1 MLHFL
6 KHYSKAFLVEIIPFE
21 IVKIEDCYG
30 KYTFVDVRSPK
41 EFEEDCIP
49 GAINIPLFSNEE
61 RAIVGTL
68 YKQVGKDVA
77 IDKGLEIVSKKLP
90 LMINE
95 YKKLQGKVII
105 YCWRGGMRSGSITGL
120 LKSMKFDVE
129 QLEKGYKDYRRFVR
143 EELEKI
149 KLPETYVVYG
159 LTGSGK
165 TELLQEFE
173 NSLDLEG
180 LAQHRGSVFGDIGL
194 EIRSQK
200 KFESLLLK
208 RLIELKKEKWILVEG
223 ESRKIGK
230 NQIPLNVWE
239 QLQCAKKIKLSCS
252 MKDRIERL
260 HKEYCKNIDKE
271 LIINKLK
278 MIEKYLGKKNVE
290 ELIKLIEAN
299 EIKKFIEKILVEYY
313 DKLYKHTVDSKEYE
327 FEITNST
334 ALRSRLS

>member
-1 MLHFL
+1 
-6 KHYSKAFLVEIIPFE
+6 
-21 IVKIEDCYG
+21 
-30 KYTFVDVRSPK
+30 
-41 EFEEDCIP
+41 
-49 GAINIPLFSNEE
+49 
-61 RAIVGTL
+61 
-68 YKQVGKDVA
+68 
-77 IDKGLEIVSKKLP
+77 
-90 LMINE
+90 
-95 YKKLQGKVII
+95 
-105 YCWRGGMRSGSITGL
+105 
-120 LKSMKFDVE
+120 
-129 QLEKGYKDYRRFVR
+129 
-143 EELEKI
+143 
-149 KLPETYVVYG
+149 
-159 LTGSGK
+159 
-165 TELLQEFE
+165 
-173 NSLDLEG
+173 

-252 MKDRIERL
+252 MQDRIERL
-260 HKEYCKNIDKE
+260 HKEYCKCVEKE
-271 LIINKLK
+271 VIVKKLK